1 MTDKWWGQNEII
13 SQCRNICL
21 LSEVS
26 KLESGLC
33 AIVSWAAKQEQ
44 SNQRPFDKW
53 VEMQSPHCTVSFL
66 PSSAGLGQLLQNIM
80 VQECGYI
87 YGIDIACGI
96 KLCMVWCG
104 RWCGL
109 VKWLPEQVRRGMLMQ
124 SCIVTF
130 RYILAFPNSPTSFGG
145 MSTSSQSK
153 LHCNERIEI
162 EQE

>member
-1 MTDKWWGQNEII
+1 MKSFLNAGTFASSVK
-13 SQCRNICL
+13 CRNWKVGCVQL
-21 LSEVS
+21 
-26 KLESGLC
+26 
-33 AIVSWAAKQEQ
+33 
-44 SNQRPFDKW
+44 W
-53 VEMQSPHCTVSFL
+53 VELQSKSSRTRGRLTNGLRCSLRTAL
-66 PSSAGLGQLLQNIM
+66 CPSYLRLQGWVGWLQNIM

-145 MSTSSQSK
+145 MSSQSK
-153 LHCNERIEI
+153 LHCNERIEM